1 MLKHLLRFSDTYMP
15 LLTLIIYLFQRKKI
29 GDYHKWFLFFYLLFN
44 TAIYGICGYMGYH
57 YISNLYLYHIIH
69 WAELVSVSYYLL
81 ILVLRKKRTVFFCV
95 AGGYTIFE
103 LINIA
108 LWEPFFTVFNGN
120 GVTIG
125 NLTILLLS
133 MYYMLQLSKSDD
145 ILDFQRL
152 PVFWF
157 VSAFLVSCALST
169 LALISYKV
177 YVLLGISDQA
187 RFVWRLMNVTYIL
200 KFAFFIV
207 GLLCYNRPP
216 HRSSSQ
222 RPSLS

>member
-1 MLKHLLRFSDTYMP
+1 MLKHLLRFSDFYMP

-29 GDYHKWFLFFYLLFN
+29 GDYNKWFLFFYLLFN
-44 TAIYGICGYMGYH
+44 TIIYGAAGYMGYH
-57 YISNLYLYHIIH
+57 YITNLYLYHIIH
-69 WAELVSVSYYLL
+69 WAELIMVSYYLL
-81 ILVLRKKRTVFFCV
+81 ILVMRKKIATFFLV
-95 AGGYTIFE
+95 AGGYTLFE

-108 LWEPFFTVFNGN
+108 LWEPFFTAFNGN
-120 GVTIG
+120 GVTVG

-133 MYYMLQLSKSDD
+133 MYYMLQLSKSND

-152 PVFWF
+152 PAFWF

-169 LALISYKV
+169 LALISYKA
-177 YVLLGISDQA
+177 YTMLGVGDQA
-187 RFVWRLMNVTYIL
+187 RFVWQLMHVTYIL

-216 HRSSSQ
+216 HRSSS
-222 RPSLS
+222 RHPSLS